1 MARKRGGLAGLY
13 DRNKGV
19 IRMLAPAVVG
29 AIPGLGP
36 LAAAGLGAAMRGL
49 DREGK
54 SGIGFDVKQGIRGG
68 LEGYGMGKLGQGAR
82 TGIAKMFAPKMP
94 TGALNMDVI
103 NADIARGLGETA
115 APSIAMPTG
124 GISMPSIT
132 APAAA
137 SSFVEAPARSIS
149 ASAPSGAARAS
160 APSAA
165 RSITSA
171 PTPSGASGS
180 IGAAQKAMEKAP
192 GKITQGLDY
201 LAKYEK
207 PLAMLTKGVM
217 SGIPSEEDALNSEA
231 TRQTMRLNQQRFDEE
246 MRRQR
251 LQEER
256 MANMTQ
262 LLIPL
267 LRQQMTQP
275 QPRTLAEYLQGR

>member
-54 SGIGFDVKQGIRGG
+54 RGIGFDVKQGIRGG
-68 LEGYGMGKLGQGAR
+68 LEGYGMGKLGKGAR
-82 TGIAKMFAPKMP
+82 MGITKMFAPKAAA
-94 TGALNMDVI
+94 GAA
-103 NADIARGLGETA
+103 ADAAGASAA
-115 APSIAMPTG
+115 APSLDVTNVPGVGMGLGGAPTSG
-124 GISMPSIT
+124 EFFMAAGDDLPSLPARTFGMTNTAKSVASPSMAPRMT
-132 APAAA
+132 AP
-137 SSFVEAPARSIS
+137 PIGGLARQ
-149 ASAPSGAARAS
+149 PSPNRF
-160 APSAA
+160 
-165 RSITSA
+165 TE
-171 PTPSGASGS
+171 T
-180 IGAAQKAMEKAP
+180 
-192 GKITQGLDY
+192 LDF
-201 LAKYEK
+201 LTKYEK
-207 PLAMLTKGVM
+207 PLGGTAKAIMGQL
-217 SGIPSEEDALNSEA
+217 PSEQDQIN
-231 TRQTMRLNQQRFDEE
+231 RQTMQLNQQRFDEE

-256 MANMTQ
+256 MNNMAQ

-267 LRQQMTQP
+267 LRQQMAQP

>member
-68 LEGYGMGKLGQGAR
+68 LEGYGMGKLGKGAR
-82 TGIAKMFAPKMP
+82 MGITKMFAPKAAAGAAADAAGASAAAPSLDVTNVPGVGMGLGGAP
-94 TGALNMDVI
+94 TSGEFFMAAEDKLPSLPGRTFGLTNT
-103 NADIARGLGETA
+103 ARDIAQPPVGPRITA
-115 APSIAMPTG
+115 APIG
-124 GISMPSIT
+124 GL
-132 APAAA
+132 
-137 SSFVEAPARSIS
+137 ARQSVDS
-149 ASAPSGAARAS
+149 
-160 APSAA
+160 
-165 RSITSA
+165 
-171 PTPSGASGS
+171 
-180 IGAAQKAMEKAP
+180 EP
-192 GKITQGLDY
+192 GKFTKALDF
-201 LAKYEK
+201 LTKYEK
-207 PLAMLTKGVM
+207 PLGGTAKAVM
-217 SGIPSEEDALNSEA
+217 GQLPSERDVID
-231 TRQTMRLNQQRFDEE
+231 RQTMQLNQQRFDEE

-256 MANMTQ
+256 MNNMAQ

-267 LRQQMTQP
+267 LRQQMAQP